1 MICPLFGFNGAKPS
15 TIGFYSYERHDHAYT
30 PRTNGAKPSAIGF
43 STLCD
48 NMTSMP
54 EPGTGDICKKTKIKM
69 LDKINFII
77 LHQN

>member
-1 MICPLFGFNGAKPS
+1 MREI
-15 TIGFYSYERHDHAYT
+15 HDHAA
-30 PRTNGAKPSAIGF
+30 PLCSNGAKPSAIGF

>member
-1 MICPLFGFNGAKPS
+1 MICPFFGFNGAKSS
-15 TIGFYSYERHDHAYT
+15 TIGFHSYERHDHADT
-30 PRTNGAKPSAIGF
+30 LCSNGAKPSAIGF

-54 EPGTGDICKKTKIKM
+54 EPRTGDICKKTKIKM